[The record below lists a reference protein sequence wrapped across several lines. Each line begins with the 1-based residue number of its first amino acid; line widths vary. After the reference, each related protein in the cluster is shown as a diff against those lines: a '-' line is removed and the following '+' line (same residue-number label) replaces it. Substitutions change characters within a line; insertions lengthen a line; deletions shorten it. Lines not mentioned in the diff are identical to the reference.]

1 MASYPPPIEIVPIFN
16 SADFVNTTQNLNQD
30 ATDLLYVHFPV
41 AQGANTLV
49 QTLIEQQLTVNGT
62 SNLHNV
68 VLAPS
73 TSSSIT
79 FSDGTIQSSAGIT
92 IPIIEAHAN
101 VFSALNTFNAGITG
115 TTSTFT
121 SSNAG
126 TMTVTG
132 GFQGTTGSFSTS
144 LTSPS
149 ISATTFTGA
158 LTGNATTATTA
169 TTASNINLTSDN
181 STGIYYIPFSKTI
194 TTSNALYIDNV
205 TGPLT
210 YNPSAGNLTAPTFT
224 GALSGT
230 ATNAS
235 NVLTTTSNTT
245 VINLVGGVTNTLTY
259 QLLYMALALP
269 LTYNTSNGTLSCPV
283 INSTTSITSPL
294 ITSALFSG
302 IGGSTQSNIFVGV
315 SGTRA
320 GNGTLTTGANSVAI
334 GAGAGFSMT
343 TSAQNVLIG
352 TNAGR
357 SMTTA
362 GSNVAIGSSALFANN
377 NTVAGNSSNVAV
389 GASAGVSNLT
399 SFQCTYVGG
408 NAGTSHTAGDL
419 NTFLG
424 YGTSTSVGTVN
435 NSTALGYNARVTGN
449 NQIMIGT
456 SAETTYI
463 PGAFQNTSST
473 TKALFSADVS
483 ANGVIVGRGGGNL
496 VTNTIVGQSALPV
509 NVNGTDNTAIG
520 YQALN
525 VVTGSLG
532 QILSVTVTYGGSY
545 TAGILTVG
553 TSTLVVTGGGGAGAV
568 ITCQYAI
575 NTTPGQGY
583 LPSTVQIIS
592 GGQGYTFS
600 PTISF
605 PTPSGCTLVASPTS
619 TNTFS
624 VNTGIANTSV
634 GSGSLISQTGGNSN
648 TALGYQAGSNLTS
661 GSYNTCI
668 GYGSQ
673 VPNATYNNQLVLGTA
688 AETTY
693 IPGNMT
699 VTGTSN
705 INGTTNFAQL
715 PLCSQVP
722 TLPNQL
728 VTKSYVDGNT
738 ISDKI
743 YIFGNALPASTP
755 YVLLNNTIT
764 ISGLSSSNY
773 FQVGQYFPNF
783 QVRYTYQTWNSTT
796 PTNFYS
802 STGTLMYFP
811 ADISGNVNN
820 ANSFG
825 RFSLQTSNINNNIGG
840 STSFIVPQPNTSA
853 PFGRQYFNTCPNG
866 GNSTGYATT
875 PDTLYVNGVYQPTG
889 VATFGFNIF
898 QPSTGTTSTWC
909 YTLFLELLSNQFED
923 TTTITFSA
931 L

>member
-1 MASYPPPIEIVPIFN
+1 MASYLPPIEIVPIFN

-30 ATDLLYVHFPV
+30 ATDKLYVHYPV
-41 AQGANTLV
+41 AQGSNTLV

-68 VLAPS
+68 VLAPA

-79 FSDGTIQSSAGIT
+79 FSDGTTQSSAGIT

-121 SSNAG
+121 TSNAG
-126 TMTVTG
+126 TMVVSG
-132 GFQGTTGSFSTS
+132 GFQGSTGSFSTS

-158 LTGNATTATTA
+158 LTGNA
-169 TTASNINLTSDN
+169 SS
-181 STGIYYIPFSKTI
+181 
-194 TTSNALYIDNV
+194 
-205 TGPLT
+205 
-210 YNPSAGNLTAPTFT
+210 
-224 GALSGT
+224 

-235 NVLTTTSNTT
+235 NVAMTLSSANANLPILIGSSVSAGNVSVLSDTELFYNPSN
-245 VINLVGGVTNTLTY
+245 NTLTCPTITGTISNATNAVNAQNVSVAPTTAATNFY
-259 QLLYMALALP
+259 LTLA
-269 LTYNTSNGTLSCPV
+269 TSNAGNNSLLGATVLRFQPSTGILQSPNLSA
-283 INSTTSITSPL
+283 TTSITSPL
-294 ITSALFSG
+294 IYSPLFLG
-302 IGGSTQSNIFVGV
+302 NGGSTQTNIFAGV

-320 GNGTLTTGANSVAI
+320 GNGVLTTGSNSVAI
-334 GAGAGFSMT
+334 GVGAGFNMT
-343 TSAQNVLIG
+343 ASAENVLIG

-357 SMTTA
+357 NLNTSGYA
-362 GSNVAIGSSALFANN
+362 VIIGSNALSTFNSAVAQSLNVAIGANSGTSNFSATF
-377 NTVAGNSSNVAV
+377 
-389 GASAGVSNLT
+389 
-399 SFQCTYVGG
+399 CTYLGG
-408 NAGTSHTAGDL
+408 NAGTNHLSGNF

-424 YGTSTSVGTVN
+424 YGSSTSIN
-435 NSTALGYNARVTGN
+435 SISNSTALGYNAQVTGN
-449 NQIMIGT
+449 NQIVIGT

-463 PGAFQNTSST
+463 PGAFRNTSA
-473 TKALFSADVS
+473 TKSLFSADVS

-545 TAGILTVG
+545 TSPIFTVG
-553 TSTLVVTGGGGAGAV
+553 TSNLIITGGGGSGA
-568 ITCQYAI
+568 IILCNYAI

-600 PTISF
+600 PTIAF
-605 PTPSGCTLVASPTS
+605 PTPPGCTLITPPTS

-624 VNTGIANTSV
+624 VNTGLQNTAV
-634 GSGSLISQTGGNSN
+634 GSSSLISQTGGNSN

-673 VPNATYNNQLVLGTA
+673 VPNATYNNQIVLGTS

-693 IPGNMT
+693 IPGNMQ

-743 YIFGNALPASTP
+743 YIFGNALSAGTP

-773 FQVGQYFPNF
+773 FQAGQYFPNF

-796 PTNFYS
+796 PTTNFYS

-825 RFSLQTSNINNNIGG
+825 RLSLQTSNINNNIGG

-853 PFGRQYFNTCPNG
+853 PFGRQYFNSCPNG
-866 GNSTGYATT
+866 GNSSGYAST

-889 VATFGFNIF
+889 VATFGFNVF
-898 QPSTGTTSTWC
+898 QPSTGTTSTWS
-909 YTLFLELLSNQFED
+909 YTLFLELLSNQFES
-923 TTTITFSA
+923 TTTITFA
-931 L
+931 QG